1 MDERGYCRI
10 EGRLKEMIIRGGEN
24 ICPREI
30 KQLLY
35 AHPGVADAAVVG
47 VPGDDWGEQ
56 VAAFVRPAPGTCVIQ
71 DELPSWCRARLAARK
86 TPRHLVFVDAF
97 PSAAGRRLGHRGPSG
112 D

>member
-71 DELPSWCRARLAARK
+71 DELPSWCRAAWPPARHHGTGSLW
-86 TPRHLVFVDAF
+86 TPS
-97 PSAAGRRLGHRGPSG
+97 PSAAGRRLGHRGQSG